1 MADLNPG
8 DGDAERLRRYW
19 SIGGAG
25 GAKIR
30 WNTPGD
36 FTRCVRQLRE
46 HLGVRAEGYCAN
58 LHRRNTGVYPG
69 DRRNIG
75 RIG

>member
-19 SIGGAG
+19 TTGPGAL
-25 GAKIR
+25 KIR

-36 FTRCVRQLRE
+36 FRRC
-46 HLGVRAEGYCAN
+46 
-58 LHRRNTGVYPG
+58 
-69 DRRNIG
+69 
-75 RIG
+75 